1 LDAPEGEAVNVML
14 LPAQIVLS
22 ASLLTML
29 ATGKGFTVVVM
40 PELTTVH
47 PAAFVTPTVTTWPF
61 NNVLVV

>member
-1 LDAPEGEAVNVML
+1 ML